1 MKGDSL
7 MSYAIFKGMAV
18 AMATAPLLVACGS
31 GNADNPGPI
40 NSSQCSGSSCGV
52 QGPPAQGAGAAA
64 LCPANADI
72 VKSTYLGGAG
82 SGEVVSLNIDASAM
96 PYTLK
101 TLQSPTPLHTR
112 GDP

>member
-1 MKGDSL
+1 
-7 MSYAIFKGMAV
+7 
-18 AMATAPLLVACGS
+18 MATAPLLVACGS

-82 SGEVVSLNIDASAM
+82 SGEIVSLNINASGM
-96 PYTLK
+96 TYTLK
-101 TLQSPTPLHTR
+101 WLETPIPLHAG
-112 GDP
+112 GDPSGALAGLGI